1 MENPQSLLDPPMLA
15 RLQTMPLRA
24 RKIVE
29 GYTAGAHRSPFHG
42 FSIEFA
48 EHREYSPGDDLRYLD
63 WKVFGRTDKYFLKQ
77 FEEETNLVCHLLL
90 DTSESMRYQSKNAAM
105 SKFDYA
111 RRAAAALAYLV
122 LHQQD
127 SVGLIAFDSEIR
139 TLVRAGDNPSHLKEL
154 LHAMETASAGRKTSV
169 GPIFHDLAER
179 VKRRGIVI
187 VLSDLFDDV
196 EAMMTG
202 LKHLR
207 HHRHE
212 VILMH
217 VLDPAEVDFP
227 FDQTTFF
234 RGLESFPD
242 VLVEPRAIRKAYLTE
257 FGRYRRRLQTVCRE
271 LAIDY
276 VLMRTDVSL
285 EAVLA
290 NYLAGRE

>member
-1 MENPQSLLDPPMLA
+1 
-15 RLQTMPLRA
+15 
-24 RKIVE
+24 
-29 GYTAGAHRSPFHG
+29 
-42 FSIEFA
+42 
-48 EHREYSPGDDLRYLD
+48 
-63 WKVFGRTDKYFLKQ
+63 
-77 FEEETNLVCHLLL
+77 
-90 DTSESMRYQSKNAAM
+90 
-105 SKFDYA
+105 
-111 RRAAAALAYLV
+111 
-122 LHQQD
+122 
-127 SVGLIAFDSEIR
+127 
-139 TLVRAGDNPSHLKEL
+139 
-154 LHAMETASAGRKTSV
+154 
-169 GPIFHDLAER
+169 
-179 VKRRGIVI
+179 
-187 VLSDLFDDV
+187 LFDDV